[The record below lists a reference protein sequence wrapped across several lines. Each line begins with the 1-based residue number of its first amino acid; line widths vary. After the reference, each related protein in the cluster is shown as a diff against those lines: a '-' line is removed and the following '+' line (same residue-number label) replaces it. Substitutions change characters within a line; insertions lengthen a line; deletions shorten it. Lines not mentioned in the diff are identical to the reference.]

1 MAHLTVTDTT
11 PYTPAATWSLIT
23 TSHRLTACIDFDA
36 LLDAPILVH
45 SIERRE
51 VVMWL
56 IAARALDK
64 VGPSICVFSASI
76 DRIMHDTGLIV
87 FSRITVRAVPVV
99 VVEMDG
105 MSMFC

>member
-1 MAHLTVTDTT
+1 
-11 PYTPAATWSLIT
+11 
-23 TSHRLTACIDFDA
+23 
-36 LLDAPILVH
+36 
-45 SIERRE
+45 
-51 VVMWL
+51 MWL
-56 IAARALDK
+56 ISASALYK

-76 DRIMHDTGLIV
+76 GRIMHDTGLIV

>member
-1 MAHLTVTDTT
+1 
-11 PYTPAATWSLIT
+11 
-23 TSHRLTACIDFDA
+23 
-36 LLDAPILVH
+36 
-45 SIERRE
+45 
-51 VVMWL
+51 MWL